1 MQVVRSENPQCP
13 SGYEV
18 LFQQEWPGLDK
29 ACDCLT
35 WNVISAK
42 RSKAKFERSSED
54 NLSKDQAKAK
64 TEQAEMDAIQRVQYK
79 DEFEY
84 F

>member
-1 MQVVRSENPQCP
+1 MFSDLQVVNSDNPQCP

-35 WNVISAK
+35 WDVIAAK
-42 RSKAKFERSSED
+42 RSKATFKKNSVDES
-54 NLSKDQAKAK
+54 SKDQ
-64 TEQAEMDAIQRVQYK
+64 QAELGAIKRVQYK